1 MEKFKKKIN
10 KFKASFINY
19 IKHPL
24 VFIPLGSFILI
35 LSIVLSIYH
44 FAANTLHLKTIPNTK
59 IVIISHDKMSQVVP
73 TTQKTVGALL
83 KAVNITINPGDVVE
97 PDLSA
102 AIKQDD
108 FRINIYR
115 GKPVKIVENGNVT
128 YATSAAA
135 TPRAIAIQS
144 GLQLYAE
151 DVAATNPSEN
161 ILANGAI
168 GAEIDITRAT
178 PFNLNLYGSSYGVR
192 TLAKTIGDY
201 LKEQNIKLVPNDK
214 VSPDVKTPISEGMTV
229 SLILTGQKTVTI
241 RETIATPVNQ
251 VYDNNLAYGTTAV
264 RQAGSPGQKVVTY
277 KQNLQNGVVVS
288 QDVLSSVTIIQPVTE
303 IVAVGTSLSGI
314 KGDMALAGIAP
325 GDYSYVDYIISHE
338 SGWCATKAQGEHYCP
353 AFPDN
358 QFTSNGYGL
367 CQATPGY
374 KMQSAGSDWA
384 TNPITQLEW
393 CNGYA
398 VSRYGGWYNAYMHWI
413 NHANW

>member
-1 MEKFKKKIN
+1 MDKFKKKIN
-10 KFKASFINY
+10 KLKTSFIYY

-35 LSIVLSIYH
+35 LSLVLCVYH
-44 FAANTLHLKTIPNTK
+44 FAANTLHLKNNPNTK
-59 IVIISHDKMSQVVP
+59 IVIISHDNTTQVVP

-83 KAVNITINPGDVVE
+83 KFEKITLNPGDVVE
-97 PDLSA
+97 PDQSTV
-102 AIKQDD
+102 INQDD

-115 GKPVKIVENGNVT
+115 GKPVKIVDNGTVT
-128 YATSAAA
+128 YTTSAAA
-135 TPRAIAIQS
+135 TPRAIVIQA
-144 GLQLYAE
+144 GIELYAE
-151 DVAATNPSEN
+151 DKATSIPSDN

-168 GAEIDITRAT
+168 GSEIQITRAT
-178 PFNLNLYGSSYGVR
+178 PFTLNLYGNSFGVR
-192 TLAKTIGDY
+192 TLAKTVGDY
-201 LKEQNIKLVPNDK
+201 LKAQNIKLGPNDK
-214 VSPDVKTPISEGMTV
+214 VLPDINTPISEGLVV

-241 RETIATPVNQ
+241 KETIPTPINQ
-251 VYDNNLAYGTTAV
+251 IYDNNLAYGTTAI
-264 RQAGSPGQKVVTY
+264 RQAGSPGQRVVTY
-277 KQNLQNGVVVS
+277 KQNLQNGQVVS
-288 QDVLSSVTIIQPVTE
+288 QDVLSSVTITQPVTE

-325 GDYSYVDYIISHE
+325 GDYSFADYIISHE

-358 QFTSNGYGL
+358 QWTSNGYGL

-374 KMQSAGSDWA
+374 KMESYGSDWA

-398 VSRYGGWYNAYMHWI
+398 VSRYGGWYNAYIYWI
-413 NHANW
+413 NHGNW